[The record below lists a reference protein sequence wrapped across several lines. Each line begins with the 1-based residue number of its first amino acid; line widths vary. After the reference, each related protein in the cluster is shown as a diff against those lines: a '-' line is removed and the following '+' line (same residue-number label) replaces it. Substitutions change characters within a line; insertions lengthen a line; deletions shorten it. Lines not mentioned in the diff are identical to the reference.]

1 MLPAKLRLPIVGP
14 RSKAW
19 EMGRITDKLMGPPCP
34 LFQQIPLRSLL
45 PLCFCLLEAAGP
57 CSHCVGRL
65 KGFGGTMRQR
75 CQQPGSAQSP
85 QRGFSRRRAQNRL
98 RHSGRHRRETCSP
111 LPEKS
116 RLPGPSLQSF
126 ELRLLDI
133 FLSGMKNPDSRPS
146 SLRPRSVHSPSS
158 PLGPYVHS
166 PAFSNPGGQTPT
178 LLSQAQDTHSQT
190 SSPLSTDRHVQ
201 LHGWRPLLCLGGDHP
216 VGGSH
221 SNGPLDAVPAVGVL
235 RTPGPVALLPGQQV
249 LPTDGEHW

>member
-1 MLPAKLRLPIVGP
+1 MLPAELRLPVVGT

-98 RHSGRHRRETCSP
+98 RHSGRHQRETCSP

-133 FLSGMKNPDSRPS
+133 FLSGMKNPDSQPS

-166 PAFSNPGGQTPT
+166 PTFFSNPRGP
-178 LLSQAQDTHSQT
+178 DPNP
-190 SSPLSTDRHVQ
+190 PLSGPGYPLTNQ
-201 LHGWRPLLCLGGDHP
+201 LSLLHRSPCTASWVAASSVPGW
-216 VGGSH
+216 
-221 SNGPLDAVPAVGVL
+221 GPSC
-235 RTPGPVALLPGQQV
+235 
-249 LPTDGEHW
+249 WW

>member
-1 MLPAKLRLPIVGP
+1 
-14 RSKAW
+14 
-19 EMGRITDKLMGPPCP
+19 MGPSCP

-85 QRGFSRRRAQNRL
+85 QRGFSRRRAQNKL
-98 RHSGRHRRETCSP
+98 RHSGRHQCETCSP
-111 LPEKS
+111 LPEKC

-133 FLSGMKNPDSRPS
+133 FLSGMKNPDSQPS

-158 PLGPYVHS
+158 PLDPMS
-166 PAFSNPGGQTPT
+166 ILQPS
-178 LLSQAQDTHSQT
+178 SQT
-190 SSPLSTDRHVQ
+190 QGGPDPNPPLSGPGYPLTNQLSPLHRSPCTASWVAASSVP
-201 LHGWRPLLCLGGDHP
+201 GW
-216 VGGSH
+216 
-221 SNGPLDAVPAVGVL
+221 GPSC
-235 RTPGPVALLPGQQV
+235 
-249 LPTDGEHW
+249 WW